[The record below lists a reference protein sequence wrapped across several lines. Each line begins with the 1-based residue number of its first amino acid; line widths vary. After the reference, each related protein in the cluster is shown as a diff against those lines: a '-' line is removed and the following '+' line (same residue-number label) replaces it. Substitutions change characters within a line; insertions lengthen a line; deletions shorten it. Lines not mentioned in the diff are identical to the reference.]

1 MSFKR
6 QWRNRW
12 KKIKEIVTPATL
24 FIPSGSCSQIIAIVW
39 TKIAGWMAL
48 LKVYEKDKF
57 YGEIAVG
64 NYRNDW

>member
-1 MSFKR
+1 ME
-6 QWRNRW
+6 
-12 KKIKEIVTPATL
+12 KIKEIVIPATL

-39 TKIAGWMAL
+39 TKIAGGMVL

-64 NYRNDW
+64 NSRNCW